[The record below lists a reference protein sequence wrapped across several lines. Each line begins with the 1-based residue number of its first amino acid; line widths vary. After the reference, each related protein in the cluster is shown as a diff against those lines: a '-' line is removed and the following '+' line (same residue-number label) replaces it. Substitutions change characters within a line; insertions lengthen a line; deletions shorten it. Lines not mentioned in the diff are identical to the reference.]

1 MNDQMDAPKA
11 QARRVEKRSG
21 RSLKLIII
29 SIIIAVIIWILNLM
43 GSMVRDVFDT
53 TTCYVLV
60 SPRPAPPALVI
71 PRSDT
76 REALLER
83 LLAQGSLPEAV
94 VDVLSERV

>member
-1 MNDQMDAPKA
+1 MNDQIDVPRA
-11 QARRVEKRSG
+11 QARRVKKRSR
-21 RSLKLIII
+21 RSLTLIII
-29 SIIIAVIIWILNLM
+29 SIIIAVIIWIFNLL
-43 GSMVRDVFDT
+43 GSMVRDTFDM

-83 LLAQGSLPEAV
+83 LLTQGNLPEAV
-94 VDVLSERV
+94 VDVLSEKV

>member
-1 MNDQMDAPKA
+1 
-11 QARRVEKRSG
+11 
-21 RSLKLIII
+21 
-29 SIIIAVIIWILNLM
+29 
-43 GSMVRDVFDT
+43 
-53 TTCYVLV
+53 VLV

-76 REALLER
+76 REVLLER